1 MATKITTPN
10 INIDA
15 KYMEVLGKRA
25 IDMVEKDAWKGISQA
40 PDGRKF
46 GSYRSK
52 SYIKQKSR
60 YMKRLTNRR
69 GAKGSNLKAVASG
82 QSVISNQTSFVN
94 EILTGRMLRDMSL
107 RNARNNY
114 VEVHFMPKDTG
125 KILGAQ
131 RLGREV
137 VGLNNKNVELLQK
150 DIVKYLDGNIQ
161 RWAKEDIVINIG
173 K

>member
-10 INIDA
+10 INLPAEFMKILA
-15 KYMEVLGKRA
+15 KRA
-25 IDMVEKDAWKGISQA
+25 MDLSEKDALQGISQA
-40 PDGRKF
+40 PNGQRF

-69 GAKGSNLKAVASG
+69 GSKGSNLKAVAPG
-82 QSVISNQTSFVN
+82 QSVVSNQTSFVN
-94 EILTGRMLRDMSL
+94 ETLTGAMWGDRTIL
-107 RNARNNY
+107 NARNNY
-114 VEVHFMPKDTG
+114 VEIHFMPKDRG
-125 KILGAQ
+125 KVLGA
-131 RLGREV
+131 RDLGREV
-137 VGLNNKNVELLQK
+137 LGLNNKNVGLLQK